1 MQYAKRTT
9 VPTEKS
15 ITEIKRTLDRYGAS
29 QFAWA
34 EDSQRGLAS
43 VQFALAGRCVRL
55 VLRLPDRE
63 EFARSKRGRRKQEHI
78 LKAWEQACR
87 QRWRALALAVKAK
100 LEAVESGLSTLEEEF
115 LAWILLPGNTTVG
128 QLMRPQIERAYLTG
142 DMPPGIAGLLP
153 MEAEEAETVQDDGTR
168 AD

>member
-1 MQYAKRTT
+1 MQYARHTT

-15 ITEIKRTLDRYGAS
+15 VAEIKRTLDRYGAS

-43 VQFALAGRCVRL
+43 VQFAIGGRYVRM
-55 VLRLPDRE
+55 VLRLPNRE
-63 EFARSKRGRRKQEHI
+63 DFAKSKRGRRRPEHV

-115 LAWILLPGNTTVG
+115 LAWIVLPGNTTVG

-142 DMPPGIAGLLP
+142 DLPPGIAGLLP
-153 MEAEEAETVQDDGTR
+153 MEAEEEAET
-168 AD
+168 A

>member
-1 MQYAKRTT
+1 MPGPRI
-9 VPTEKS
+9 PS
-15 ITEIKRTLDRYGAS
+15 GG
-29 QFAWA
+29 WP
-34 EDSQRGLAS
+34 
-43 VQFALAGRCVRL
+43 RCSL
-55 VLRLPDRE
+55 PLPDRE